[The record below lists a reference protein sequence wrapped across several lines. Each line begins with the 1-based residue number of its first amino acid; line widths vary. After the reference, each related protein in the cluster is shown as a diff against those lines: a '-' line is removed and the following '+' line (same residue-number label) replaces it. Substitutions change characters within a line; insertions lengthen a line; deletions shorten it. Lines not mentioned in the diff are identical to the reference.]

1 MACMDRREIL
11 KGAGA
16 GAVALAVGS
25 IQALAQAGAVD
36 DETVFELRVYHCA
49 DGKLPD
55 LMKRFREH
63 TITIFNRHN
72 MHSVAYWI
80 PTDDPLKDRTLFYIL
95 RHPSRDAAK
104 ANWAAFNADPEWV
117 QVRTASEANGK
128 IVEKVDSTFLKITDF
143 SPRI

>member
-1 MACMDRREIL
+1 MDRRKIL
-11 KGAGA
+11 KGAGVGVA
-16 GAVALAVGS
+16 ALAMGS
-25 IQALAQAGAVD
+25 IQALAQSGAVD
-36 DETVFELRVYHCA
+36 DETVFELRVYHTP
-49 DGKLPD
+49 DGKLPE
-55 LMKRFREH
+55 LLTRFREH

-72 MHSVAYWI
+72 MHSVAYWA

-128 IVEKVDSTFLKITDF
+128 IVEKVDSTFLKMTDF